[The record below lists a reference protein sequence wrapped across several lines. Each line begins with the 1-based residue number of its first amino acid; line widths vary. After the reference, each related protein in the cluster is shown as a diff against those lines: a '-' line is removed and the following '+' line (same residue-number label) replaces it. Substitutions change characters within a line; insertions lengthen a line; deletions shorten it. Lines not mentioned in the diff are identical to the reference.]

1 MLSGSTVNGNTL
13 IEKIG
18 SRSAIIGIIGL
29 GYVGLPL
36 AMQVVKSGYRTIG
49 FDIEKNRINI
59 INKIR
64 ENDYQNNGETF
75 EGFIEKNIFEVTT
88 DFLLLKDVD
97 IVCICVPTPLDIY
110 QQPDLSY
117 VKESVTNIANNLH
130 SGMLIILES
139 TTYPGTTE
147 EMVKSQLEYIS
158 GMKCGEEFFLAFS
171 PERIDPGNK
180 KYNVKNIPK
189 IVGGIDDISTKI
201 TKIFYQSILESEVYT
216 VSSPRVAEMTKI
228 YENIFRNVNIALVNE
243 MAILCHKMNI
253 NIWEVIEAAKTKPY
267 GFMPFYPGP
276 GIGGHCIPLDP
287 FYLTWKARE
296 YNYHTKF
303 IELAGEINRYMPE
316 YTVERIAKILS
327 KKFKK
332 SLNGAKIL
340 LIGVAYKKDIDD
352 IRESP
357 SLEIIK
363 KLEEE
368 NSLIS
373 YYDPYIMSFTFKER
387 EYTGLQKITAEEIRS
402 QDMVVIATDH
412 TAIDYDLIIQNAK
425 VVFDTRNIIKEKKDN
440 IEKL

>member
-340 LIGVAYKKDIDD
+340 LIGVAYNKDIDD

>member
-1 MLSGSTVNGNTL
+1 MLSDSTVNGNTL

-18 SRSAIIGIIGL
+18 SRSAVIGIIGL

-75 EGFIEKNIFEVTT
+75 EGFIEKNMFEVTT

-130 SGMLIILES
+130 SGMLIVLES

-158 GMKCGEEFFLAFS
+158 GMKCGKEFFLAFS

-189 IVGGIDDISTKI
+189 IVGGIDDVSTKI

-253 NIWEVIEAAKTKPY
+253 NIWEVIEAQRQN
-267 GFMPFYPGP
+267 
-276 GIGGHCIPLDP
+276 
-287 FYLTWKARE
+287 LTASCL
-296 YNYHTKF
+296 F
-303 IELAGEINRYMPE
+303 IRVRA
-316 YTVERIAKILS
+316 
-327 KKFKK
+327 
-332 SLNGAKIL
+332 
-340 LIGVAYKKDIDD
+340 
-352 IRESP
+352 
-357 SLEIIK
+357 
-363 KLEEE
+363 
-368 NSLIS
+368 
-373 YYDPYIMSFTFKER
+373 
-387 EYTGLQKITAEEIRS
+387 
-402 QDMVVIATDH
+402 
-412 TAIDYDLIIQNAK
+412 
-425 VVFDTRNIIKEKKDN
+425 
-440 IEKL
+440 